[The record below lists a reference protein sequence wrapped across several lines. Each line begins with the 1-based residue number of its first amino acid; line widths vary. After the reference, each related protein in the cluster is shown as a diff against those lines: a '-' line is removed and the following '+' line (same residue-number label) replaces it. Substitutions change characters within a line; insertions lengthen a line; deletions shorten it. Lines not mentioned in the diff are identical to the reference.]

1 MKSEER
7 PCQENGQAMD
17 QYPITNKEL
26 RIRKG
31 VEHQQYY
38 LPIGPAGML
47 AWLLPGICTIR
58 TFTRNDMLSDALGVF
73 VGGPGGISCV
83 GFSNQRKIK
92 SVLPGS
98 SFAWSE
104 HGHPR
109 EKR

>member
-58 TFTRNDMLSDALGVF
+58 TFTRNDLVSDALGVF

-83 GFSNQRKIK
+83 GF
-92 SVLPGS
+92 
-98 SFAWSE
+98 
-104 HGHPR
+104 
-109 EKR
+109 